1 MRHIRT
7 NWLAGLPCQQFLALD
22 PWEFV
27 CHDESR
33 SQWIA
38 EVRKVLTV
46 RLRDDEILSVLYP
59 GLYDATSAAI
69 RNHDTKSAADRGR
82 CLIGYALSYIR
93 LYGLALVLEETPGA
107 SSYSFAE
114 LDTVSDVPR
123 AHALEHEYMQTSSN
137 YIDGLQSA
145 PQFLSDGVVLS
156 DEGLQAR
163 HQHIETLR
171 RFLSPREHQ
180 ILRLAV
186 LEQHRSVDMSEMLGL
201 SQKQTWKVRRGLL
214 RKLADIAIDQ
224 GVCPKYAASLRP
236 RMATAEA
243 E

>member
-7 NWLAGLPCQQFLALD
+7 NWLAGLTCQQFLALD

-27 CHDESR
+27 CHEESR

-59 GLYDATSAAI
+59 GLHDVTASAV
-69 RNHDTKSAADRGR
+69 RNHGEKPAADRGR
-82 CLIGYALSYIR
+82 ALIGYALSYIR
-93 LYGLALVLEETPGA
+93 LYGLALVLDETPGA
-107 SSYSFAE
+107 SAHSLTE
-114 LDTVSDVPR
+114 LDTVSDIPR
-123 AHALEHEYMQTSSN
+123 AHALEHEYMHASSN
-137 YIDGLQSA
+137 YMDGLQSL
-145 PQFLSDGVVLS
+145 PQFLSDGIVLS

-201 SQKQTWKVRRGLL
+201 SQKQTWKVRRSLL
-214 RKLADIAIDQ
+214 RKLTEIAVDQ

-236 RMATAEA
+236 RLATAEA